1 MLTPLEAYLLAD
13 HSSIHLSGHTG
24 EHTGIIGALAA
35 VGLRRSGADGRYLDL
50 PGLRELTGTQQAAAF
65 MRAGVD
71 RFLSESGKTVDLAP
85 DKMIAIGE
93 KWPQPILRD
102 GRASLLVESDDG
114 NTDWRVA
121 GRDLVKR
128 ESN

>member
-1 MLTPLEAYLLAD
+1 M
-13 HSSIHLSGHTG
+13 SSPAPSK
-24 EHTGIIGALAA
+24 
-35 VGLRRSGADGRYLDL
+35 L
-50 PGLRELTGTQQAAAF
+50 PPSCAPALTGF
-65 MRAGVD
+65 
-71 RFLSESGKTVDLAP
+71 SPNPGKRLNLAP